1 MNSREKW
8 AELKEDKDFNPYKS
22 ISKQGDYNRLLLSGH
37 FFDIHPELTGNWKV
51 DRLRILADEFEE
63 RMNLVGQ
70 NGNTGLHYDDSGL
83 NYENP
88 TPLYDT
94 RNTTG
99 GVSFQ
104 FWEDQDF
111 STTPKD
117 PNQTTLN
124 I

>member
-8 AELKEDKDFNPYKS
+8 AELQEDKNYNPYKG
-22 ISKQGDYNRLLLSGH
+22 ISKEQDYNLLLISGA
-37 FFDIHPELTGNWKV
+37 FWDIHPELTGDWKV
-51 DRLRILADEFEE
+51 DKLIILGDQAEE
-63 RMNLVGQ
+63 RMNIVGQ
-70 NGNTGLHYDDSGL
+70 NGNDGLHYSQS
-83 NYENP
+83 
-88 TPLYDT
+88 
-94 RNTTG
+94 TTG